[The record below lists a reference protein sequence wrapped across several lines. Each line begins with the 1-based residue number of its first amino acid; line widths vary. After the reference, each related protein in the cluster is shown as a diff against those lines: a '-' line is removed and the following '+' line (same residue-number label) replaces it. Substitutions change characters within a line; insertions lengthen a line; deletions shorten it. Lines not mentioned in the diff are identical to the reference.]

1 LPRGVPKAGHRNRI
15 QKQDRYLDLATTVAV
30 SKETDQE
37 IEARLTDR
45 FEILELLSKAVT
57 TGDVRA
63 LVVSGPPGLGKSYTV
78 ETAMHEWDPSGTNYE
93 IVRGFARATGLFRL
107 LFQYRNKGQVIV
119 FDDADSIFQDDVALN
134 LLKAVC
140 DTTERRVV
148 GWHSEGI
155 LINEETAERIPKT
168 FVFEGTIVFITNL
181 DWDALIEKNHKFS
194 PHLAAMMSRSL
205 YIDLGMKSRRDYIIR
220 MKQVI
225 KKGMLDHLSFYEK
238 NDVIR
243 FIDEYS
249 DKLRECS
256 LRIAIKIAQ
265 LRKSDPKNWERIAKL
280 TCLKH
285 VA

>member
-1 LPRGVPKAGHRNRI
+1 MPRGVPKSGVRNRK
-15 QKQDRYLDLATTVAV
+15 QKQDRYLDLVTTVAV

-63 LVVSGPPGLGKSYTV
+63 LVVSGPPGLGKSFTV
-78 ETAMHEWDPSGTNYE
+78 EQAMQEWDPSGTNYE
-93 IVRGFARATGLFRL
+93 IVKGFVRATGLYKL
-107 LFQYRNKGQVIV
+107 LHTYRAKGQVVI
-119 FDDADSIFQDDVALN
+119 FDDADAIFQDDVALN

-155 LINEETAERIPKT
+155 LINEETAERIPRN
-168 FVFEGTIVFITNL
+168 FEFEGTIVFITNL
-181 DWDALIEKNHKFS
+181 DWDALIEKQHKYS
-194 PHLAAMMSRSL
+194 PHLAAMMSRAL

-220 MKQVI
+220 IKQVI
-225 KKGMLDHLSFYEK
+225 RKGMLDNLSFYEK
-238 NDVIR
+238 KDVLD
-243 FIDEYS
+243 FIDKFQ
-249 DKLRECS
+249 DNLRECS

-265 LRKSDPKNWERIAKL
+265 LRKSNPSNWERIAKL